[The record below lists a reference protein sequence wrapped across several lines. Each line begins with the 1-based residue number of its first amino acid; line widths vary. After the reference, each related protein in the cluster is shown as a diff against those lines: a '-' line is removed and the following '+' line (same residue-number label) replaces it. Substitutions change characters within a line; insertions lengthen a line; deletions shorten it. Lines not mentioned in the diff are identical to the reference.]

1 MATAPE
7 LELRGT
13 DGFVVE
19 SPEGGLGFV
28 EEVWLDDHGQP
39 HALAVTTTDGRHGL
53 LLRDEVVAVD
63 QENRWV
69 VVGHSPTLLELQP
82 PRIEEGVEGGG
93 QPLVARWE
101 TTGEV
106 VPAPPRRPPLGGVAS
121 RLAAAVRKRVGFARR
136 DVPPVYAIAVLLVS
150 LALIVATVTALVFLA
165 AKLITGGA
173 Y

>member
-19 SPEGGLGFV
+19 SPEGGLGSV
-28 EEVWLDDHGQP
+28 EEVWLDDQGQA
-39 HALAVTTTDGRHGL
+39 HALAVTTNDGRHGL
-53 LLRDEVVAVD
+53 LLRDQVVAVD
-63 QENRWV
+63 EENGWV
-69 VVGHSPTLLELQP
+69 VVGRSPMLLELQP
-82 PRIEEGVEGGG
+82 PRVQEAPEGAG

-106 VPAPPRRPPLGGVAS
+106 MPAPPRHPPLGGAS
-121 RLAAAVRKRVGFARR
+121 RLAAAVGKRAGFARR
-136 DVPPVYAIAVLLVS
+136 DVPPIYAIAVLLVS
-150 LALIVATVTALVFLA
+150 LALIVATVTALVFLV
-165 AKLITGGA
+165 AKLVTGGA